1 MIQKD
6 YLVESPLTA
15 ARAVAD
21 IEKTLRETPHR
32 DALLTIYE
40 TGFPRSMI
48 KTLLSLLK
56 GCEIYGLKTVGIS
69 IFAIVDSPF
78 EGQGVRL
85 NLLVSEKAEF
95 EIADIP
101 FLPGEEDGAIERM
114 RARLAAHPD
123 AKAVLIL
130 SGNTGIDMD
139 MFLSKSAGGFQDIV
153 FFGTSTTNA
162 GPPLQHSMEDLLAF
176 DSTSISSR
184 ENFVIGNEIFT
195 DGVVAVI
202 FSGEELFVQSNYVLG
217 WHAIG
222 REMEIAAGRRADTHE
237 AYISTI
243 DGMKATEIFR
253 EYLGVKPDKYF
264 STNICE
270 FPLMVNKNGV
280 DICLIPYRFG
290 EEGEIYFCSSV
301 KNGDRVTFSYASSSE
316 VLISAAQSFEEMEK
330 FSPDALFL
338 VMCGNRLN
346 FLHEDAHIEWD
357 KYRALVQNYALIH
370 GFCELYFRNGS
381 GGVLNSAHVA
391 IGFSEGVKE
400 RKSHRYEY
408 LPDYLRCSH
417 KGVIPLS
424 DRMSFFMTKMTSEL
438 LEMAKKAEAS
448 NQAKSAFLSSMSHEI
463 RTPINAVLGMDEMIL
478 RESNEDNVIGYAN
491 DIMSAGHSLL
501 GIVNDVLDFSKIE
514 AGKLSII
521 PVEYEFSSVIN
532 DLYTVIR
539 KRALDKGLEL
549 KLDIDPS
556 IPSVLYGDE
565 IRLKQVVTN
574 ILTNAVKYTEEG
586 SVTLTVKRVSREK
599 EAFSDGSECHGNACF
614 ARPVYL
620 FVEVKDTGIGI
631 KEEDMKKLFNPF
643 ERMDENRNRT
653 IEGTGL
659 GLNITE
665 SLLNLMESELSVES
679 VYGEGSAFS
688 FTIKQ
693 GISRDEPV
701 GDIKS
706 RLERSREKKKYAAR
720 FTAPFASI
728 LVVDDTRMNLDVIK
742 NLLKKTRMS
751 IDTAE
756 SGQEALSCVREK
768 EYDIIF
774 LDHRMPN
781 MDGVEC
787 LKRMKEMEDNK
798 SADAPVISLTANAI
812 SGAREFYLTSGFS
825 DYLTKPIDPAKLDDI
840 LIRYL
845 PKEKVRFS
853 KSGDGDGKKTSALYS
868 RGEKPRIIMID
879 DEPLMHEAAKN
890 ILSGSFS
897 FEAFSDGKSGAEGA
911 AKDHTDLILLDVKMP
926 GEDGF
931 ETMKRLKADDR
942 TSAIPVIFLT
952 GDENRETEIEGLK
965 AGAWDFVRKPFSP
978 EVLKQRVEHTI
989 ELSRLQADLQNE
1001 VSIKTL
1007 KIEHL
1012 TEEIMLSLSKAV
1024 DAKDHY
1030 TNGHSERV
1038 AGYSVMLAKKMGM
1051 DENAQREIYSMGLL
1065 HDVGKIG
1072 VSEAILNKPAR
1083 LTDEEFSEI
1092 KTHTVKGYEILKTIT
1107 ELPSLATGARWHHE
1121 RYDGTGYP
1129 DGKQG
1134 EDIPIAA
1141 RIICVADSYDAM
1153 SSTRSYSKPREQEK
1167 VRAEIVRCSGTQFD
1181 PIVAEKMV
1189 ELIDE
1194 DPDYLMNELSYKDSA
1209 AAKHVEALL
1218 KQKPTA
1224 PEEGPGEDESEKDMA
1239 LPGWLRDSSSIDA
1252 SAGVSN
1258 CGSVSGYLSV
1268 LSNFY
1273 SALPASADEIEKYLS
1288 EGDIKNYTVK
1298 VHALKSSA
1306 RIIGAA
1312 ELSKRAAALEK
1323 AGDEGNIELIKAD
1336 TPKLLTLYRSYQE
1349 VLSPLNG
1356 DDEDLP
1362 DIPEN
1367 MLSDAYQSLFEFADG
1382 MDLSLS
1388 RMVLDSVK
1396 EYRLLPD
1403 DKKRFD
1409 DIRAALSRL
1418 DWELI
1423 RKIIKER

>member
-1 MIQKD
+1 MLQKD

-48 KTLLSLLK
+48 KTLLSMLK

-139 MFLSKSAGGFQDIV
+139 MFLSKSAEDLGDIV

-162 GPPLQHSMEDLLAF
+162 GPPLQHSMEDLLEF

-243 DGMKATEIFR
+243 DGMKATEIFG

-330 FSPDALFL
+330 FSPEALFL

-357 KYRALVQNYALIH
+357 KYKAFAQNYALIH

-391 IGFSEGVKE
+391 IGFSEGAKE
-400 RKSHRYEY
+400 RPKHRYEY
-408 LPDYLRCSH
+408 LPDFLRCKH

-478 RESNEDNVIGYAN
+478 RESNEDNIIGYAN

-501 GIVNDVLDFSKIE
+501 SLVNDVLDFSKIE

-521 PVEYEFSSVIN
+521 SVEYEFSSVIN

-565 IRLKQVVTN
+565 IRLKQIVTN
-574 ILTNAVKYTEEG
+574 ILTNAVKYTNEG
-586 SVTLTVKRVSREK
+586 SVTLIVKRVQKEK

-614 ARPVYL
+614 ARPVHLY
-620 FVEVKDTGIGI
+620 FEVKDTGIGI
-631 KEEDMKKLFNPF
+631 KEEDMERLFNPF

-659 GLNITE
+659 GLNITN
-665 SLLNLMESELSVES
+665 SLLTLMESKLSVES
-679 VYGEGSAFS
+679 VYGEGSSFS
-688 FTIKQ
+688 FTLKQ

-701 GDIKS
+701 GDIRS
-706 RLERSREKKKYAAR
+706 RLERSHERKEYKEKFK
-720 FTAPFASI
+720 APTASI

-742 NLLKKTRMS
+742 NLLKKTSIS
-751 IDTAE
+751 IDTVE
-756 SGQEALSCVREK
+756 SGQEALSCVLEK
-768 EYDIIF
+768 HYDIIF
-774 LDHRMPN
+774 LDHRMPH
-781 MDGVEC
+781 MDGIEC
-787 LKRMKEMEDNK
+787 FKKMKEMDGNK
-798 SADAPVISLTANAI
+798 SAGSPVIALTANAI
-812 SGAREFYLTSGFS
+812 SGAREYYLTEGFS
-825 DYLTKPIDPAKLDDI
+825 DYITKPVDPGKLDDF

-845 PKEKVRFS
+845 PKEKVVFS
-853 KSGDGDGKKTSALYS
+853 KGTEDKKENDALSSY
-868 RGEKPRIIMID
+868 GQKPRIVMID

-890 ILSGSFS
+890 ILSESFL

-931 ETMKRLKADDR
+931 ATLKRLKEDER

-978 EVLKQRVEHTI
+978 EVLKQRVKHTI

-1051 DENAQREIYSMGLL
+1051 DEEKQREIYSMGLL

-1083 LTDEEFSEI
+1083 LSDEEFNEI

-1129 DGKQG
+1129 DGKKG
-1134 EDIPIAA
+1134 EDIPLAA

-1181 PIVAEKMV
+1181 PLAAEKMI

-1209 AAKHVEALL
+1209 AAKYVEELL

-1224 PEEGPGEDESEKDMA
+1224 PEEEPGEDESEEDMA

-1268 LSNFY
+1268 LSSFY
-1273 SALPASADEIEKYLS
+1273 SALPGSADEIEGYFD
-1288 EGDIKNYTVK
+1288 EGDIENYTVK

-1306 RIIGAA
+1306 RIIGAS
-1312 ELSKRAAALEK
+1312 ELSEKAALLEK
-1323 AGDEGNIELIKAD
+1323 AGDEGDIEKIKAD
-1336 TPKLLTLYRSYQE
+1336 TRELLSLYRSYQE

-1409 DIRAALSRL
+1409 EIRAALSTL
-1418 DWELI
+1418 DWE
-1423 RKIIKER
+1423 KIKKLIKER